1 VRKGSISR
9 RINDALAEI
18 VAKHPKRFGAI
29 ATVPGKTIDGSLSE
43 MGYVEDN
50 LLGRFTLDPW
60 FEEMNHCK
68 VTLFMRPMELSRA
81 AVQREVPGTHFA

>member
-1 VRKGSISR
+1 
-9 RINDALAEI
+9 

-29 ATVPGKTIDGSLSE
+29 ATVPGKTIDGSLWE
-43 MGYVEDN
+43 MVYVYLADS
-50 LLGRFTLDPW
+50 RFDPW